1 MAGKEETNVS
11 AKGSLTREATEIWK
25 SELESRRL
33 QIDSLEAELVDVK
46 AYLEFGSEEDARKEL
61 GVLSGRVRSTATMLR
76 YLRSKARILAIP
88 DDLPN
93 VSCGVEQI
101 ELKGLN
107 FLEKDGGSSS
117 SGGASNTSPET
128 RRYRGSLGIEDGAYT
143 NEMLQSIEMV
153 TDVLDSLV
161 RRVTA
166 AESETAVQKERALLG
181 EEEISRKTIQI
192 ENLSLKLEEMERFA
206 YGTNSVLNEMRE
218 RIEELVEETMRQR
231 EKAVENEEELCR
243 VKREFES
250 LKSYVSTFT
259 NVRETLLSSERQ
271 FKTIEELFERRLV
284 TKTTQLEG
292 EKAQKEVEVQKLM
305 EENVKLTA
313 LLDKKEA
320 QLLALNEQ
328 CKVMALS
335 ASNI

>member
-1 MAGKEETNVS
+1 MACKEDTN
-11 AKGSLTREATEIWK
+11 AAAAAQDEEATEIWK
-25 SELESRRL
+25 TELESRRF
-33 QIDSLEAELVDVK
+33 QVDSLEAELLDVKK
-46 AYLEFGSEEDARKEL
+46 AYLDFASEEDARKEL
-61 GVLSGRVRSTATMLR
+61 GLLSGRVRATALMLR
-76 YLRSKARILAIP
+76 CLRSKARVLAVT
-88 DDLPN
+88 DLPQ
-93 VSCGVEQI
+93 VEH
-101 ELKGLN
+101 
-107 FLEKDGGSSS
+107 EKDGGGGSSS
-117 SGGASNTSPET
+117 CE
-128 RRYRGSLGIEDGAYT
+128 EDGAYT
-143 NEMLQSIEMV
+143 SEILQSIEMV
-153 TDVLDSLV
+153 TDVLESLV

-166 AESETAVQKERALLG
+166 AESETAVQKEMALLG
-181 EEEISRKTIQI
+181 EEELSRKTVQI
-192 ENLSLKLEEMERFA
+192 ENLSLKLQEMERFA
-206 YGTNSVLNEMRE
+206 HGTNSVLSEMRE

-271 FKTIEELFERRLV
+271 FKTIEELFERLV

-305 EENVKLTA
+305 EENVKLAA

-335 ASNI
+335 ASDI

>member
-1 MAGKEETNVS
+1 MLFFGSKLLKGLGMACKEDTDAS
-11 AKGSLTREATEIWK
+11 AQESLTREASEICK
-25 SELESRRL
+25 SELESRRF
-33 QIDSLEAELVDVK
+33 QVDSLEAELSDVK
-46 AYLEFGSEEDARKEL
+46 AYLEFGSEEDAKKEL
-61 GVLSGRVRSTATMLR
+61 GVLSGRVRTTAIMLR
-76 YLRSKARILAIP
+76 DLRSKATVLTIP
-88 DDLPN
+88 DLAH
-93 VSCGVEQI
+93 VEQI
-101 ELKGLN
+101 GLN
-107 FLEKDGGSSS
+107 GLDFIEKDGGSSS
-117 SGGASNTSPET
+117 CEDNHGGP
-128 RRYRGSLGIEDGAYT
+128 LGLEDGAYT
-143 NEMLQSIEMV
+143 SEMLQSIEMV
-153 TDVLDSLV
+153 TNVLESLV
-161 RRVTA
+161 KRVSV
-166 AESETAVQKERALLG
+166 AESETAVQKEMVLLG
-181 EEEISRKTIQI
+181 EEELDRKTVQI
-192 ENLSLKLEEMERFA
+192 ENLAIKLQEMERFA
-206 YGTNSVLNEMRE
+206 HGTNSVLSEMRE

-250 LKSYVSTFT
+250 LKSYVCTFN

-271 FKTIEELFERRLV
+271 FKTIEELFERLV

>member
-1 MAGKEETNVS
+1 MDCKEDTNGS
-11 AKGSLTREATEIWK
+11 AQESEASKMLWN

-33 QIDSLEAELVDVK
+33 QVDSLEAELVDVK
-46 AYLEFGSEEDARKEL
+46 AYLDFGSEEDARKEL
-61 GVLSGRVRSTATMLR
+61 GVLSGRVRTTATMLR
-76 YLRSKARILAIP
+76 YLRSKARVLAIP
-88 DDLPN
+88 DLAHL
-93 VSCGVEQI
+93 SCEVEQI
-101 ELKGLN
+101 EMKGL
-107 FLEKDGGSSS
+107 DGGSSS
-117 SGGASNTSPET
+117 EGDRSAIPET
-128 RRYRGSLGIEDGAYT
+128 RMYRGSLGVEDGVYT

-153 TDVLDSLV
+153 TDVLESLV
-161 RRVTA
+161 RRVTE

-181 EEEISRKTIQI
+181 EEEISRKTVQI
-192 ENLSLKLEEMERFA
+192 ENLSLKLEEMEEFA
-206 YGTNSVLNEMRE
+206 HGTNSVLNEMRE
-218 RIEELVEETMRQR
+218 RIEELVVETMRQK
-231 EKAVENEEELCR
+231 EKAFENEEELCR

-271 FKTIEELFERRLV
+271 FRTIEELFERLV

-305 EENVKLTA
+305 EENVKLKA

>member
-1 MAGKEETNVS
+1 MACKEDTNSSAQESLTKEE
-11 AKGSLTREATEIWK
+11 
-25 SELESRRL
+25 SELESHRF
-33 QIDSLEAELVDVK
+33 QVDSLEAELLNVK

-61 GVLSGRVRSTATMLR
+61 VDLSGRVRETATILR

-88 DDLPN
+88 SLAH
-93 VSCGVEQI
+93 VEQMG
-101 ELKGLN
+101 LKGLD
-107 FLEKDGGSSS
+107 LVEKDGDSSS
-117 SGGASNTSPET
+117 SEDAA
-128 RRYRGSLGIEDGAYT
+128 RRHRDGSSGVEDGAYT
-143 NEMLQSIEMV
+143 SEMLQSIEMV
-153 TDVLDSLV
+153 TDVLESLV

-166 AESETAVQKERALLG
+166 AESETAVQKEMVLLG
-181 EEEISRKTIQI
+181 EEELSRKTVQI
-192 ENLSLKLEEMERFA
+192 ENLSSKLQEMERFA
-206 YGTNSVLNEMRE
+206 HGTNSVLNEMRE

-271 FKTIEELFERRLV
+271 FKTIEELFERLV

>member
-1 MAGKEETNVS
+1 MACNEDTNAS
-11 AKGSLTREATEIWK
+11 AQEDAK
-25 SELESRRL
+25 SELESGRF
-33 QIDSLEAELVDVK
+33 QVDSLEGELLDVK
-46 AYLEFGSEEDARKEL
+46 ACLEFGSEEDARKEL
-61 GVLSGRVRSTATMLR
+61 GVLSGRVRTAATMLR
-76 YLRSKARILAIP
+76 CLRSKATVLAIP
-88 DDLPN
+88 DL
-93 VSCGVEQI
+93 SHGVEQM
-101 ELKGLN
+101 GL
-107 FLEKDGGSSS
+107 KDGGLSSC
-117 SGGASNTSPET
+117 
-128 RRYRGSLGIEDGAYT
+128 EDALSEAYT
-143 NEMLQSIEMV
+143 SEMLQSIEMV
-153 TDVLDSLV
+153 TNVLEFLV
-161 RRVTA
+161 KRVSA
-166 AESETAVQKERALLG
+166 AESETAVQKEMVILG
-181 EEEISRKTIQI
+181 EEELSKKTVQI
-192 ENLSLKLEEMERFA
+192 ENLAVKLQEMERFA
-206 YGTNSVLNEMRE
+206 HGTNSVLSEMRE
-218 RIEELVEETMRQR
+218 RIEELVEETMGQR

-271 FKTIEELFERRLV
+271 FKTIEELFERLV
-284 TKTTQLEG
+284 SKTTQLEG

>member
-1 MAGKEETNVS
+1 MAGREDTNAS
-11 AKGSLTREATEIWK
+11 AQEFLNREATEIWK

-33 QIDSLEAELVDVK
+33 QVDSLEAELVDVN

-76 YLRSKARILAIP
+76 YLRSKAGNLAIP
-88 DDLPN
+88 DLAN
-93 VSCGVEQI
+93 VSSG
-101 ELKGLN
+101 
-107 FLEKDGGSSS
+107 KDGGSSS
-117 SGGASNTSPET
+117 EGERNT
-128 RRYRGSLGIEDGAYT
+128 RRYHGSLGVEDGAYT

-153 TDVLDSLV
+153 TDVLESLV

-166 AESETAVQKERALLG
+166 AESETAVQKEKALLG
-181 EEEISRKTIQI
+181 EEEISRKTVQI
-192 ENLSLKLEEMERFA
+192 ENLSSKLEEMERFA
-206 YGTNSVLNEMRE
+206 HGTNSVLNEMRE

-231 EKAVENEEELCR
+231 EKAKENEEELWR

-271 FKTIEELFERRLV
+271 FKTIEELFERLV

>member
-1 MAGKEETNVS
+1 MVTRERLKRLWMACKEDTNAS
-11 AKGSLTREATEIWK
+11 AQESLTREDSEICRT
-25 SELESRRL
+25 ELESRRF
-33 QIDSLEAELVDVK
+33 QVDSLEAELMDVK
-46 AYLEFGSEEDARKEL
+46 ACLEFGSEEDARKEL
-61 GVLSGRVRSTATMLR
+61 GVLSGRVRTTATMLR
-76 YLRSKARILAIP
+76 YLRSKATVLAIP
-88 DDLPN
+88 DLSQM
-93 VSCGVEQI
+93 V
-101 ELKGLN
+101 LKDG
-107 FLEKDGGSSS
+107 GGSSS
-117 SGGASNTSPET
+117 CEDTLSEA
-128 RRYRGSLGIEDGAYT
+128 RRHCGGSLGIEDGAYT
-143 NEMLQSIEMV
+143 SEMLQSIEMV
-153 TDVLDSLV
+153 TNVLEFLV
-161 RRVTA
+161 KRVSV
-166 AESETAVQKERALLG
+166 AESETAVQKEMVLLG
-181 EEEISRKTIQI
+181 EEELSKKTVQI
-192 ENLSLKLEEMERFA
+192 ENLAVKLQEMERFA
-206 YGTNSVLNEMRE
+206 HGTNSVLSEMRE

-271 FKTIEELFERRLV
+271 FKTIEELFERLV
-284 TKTTQLEG
+284 SKTTQLEE

>member
-1 MAGKEETNVS
+1 MACKEDTKAS
-11 AKGSLTREATEIWK
+11 AQDEAIKNEF
-25 SELESRRL
+25 ESRRF
-33 QIDSLEAELVDVK
+33 QVDSLEAELLDVK
-46 AYLEFGSEEDARKEL
+46 AYLDFGSEEDARKEL
-61 GVLSGRVRSTATMLR
+61 GVLSGRVRTTAVMLR
-76 YLRSKARILAIP
+76 YLRSKARVLATP
-88 DDLPN
+88 
-93 VSCGVEQI
+93 E
-101 ELKGLN
+101 KGLN
-107 FLEKDGGSSS
+107 SLEKDGGGSSS
-117 SGGASNTSPET
+117 CEDTLTEASMHC
-128 RRYRGSLGIEDGAYT
+128 GIEDGAYT

-153 TDVLDSLV
+153 TGVLESLV
-161 RRVTA
+161 RRVTE
-166 AESETAVQKERALLG
+166 AESETAVQKEMVLLG
-181 EEEISRKTIQI
+181 EEELGRKTVQI
-192 ENLSLKLEEMERFA
+192 DNLSVKLQEMERFA
-206 YGTNSVLNEMRE
+206 HSTNSVLSEMKE

-271 FKTIEELFERRLV
+271 FKTIEELFERLV

-328 CKVMALS
+328 CKLMALS

>member
-1 MAGKEETNVS
+1 MAGKEDTTNLS
-11 AKGSLTREATEIWK
+11 AQESLIKEATELWK

-33 QIDSLEAELVDVK
+33 QVDSLEAELVDVK
-46 AYLEFGSEEDARKEL
+46 AYLEFRSEEDARKEL

-76 YLRSKARILAIP
+76 YLRSKARVLAIP
-88 DDLPN
+88 DLAN
-93 VSCGVEQI
+93 VEQI
-101 ELKGLN
+101 ELKGLD
-107 FLEKDGGSSS
+107 LAEKDGGSSS
-117 SGGASNTSPET
+117 AGDRSTNPET
-128 RRYRGSLGIEDGAYT
+128 SRYRGSLGVEDGAYT
-143 NEMLQSIEMV
+143 NEMLQSIETV
-153 TDVLDSLV
+153 IDVLESLV

-166 AESETAVQKERALLG
+166 AESESAVQKERALLG
-181 EEEISRKTIQI
+181 EEEVSRKTVQI
-192 ENLSLKLEEMERFA
+192 ENLALKLEEMERFA
-206 YGTNSVLNEMRE
+206 HGTNSVLNEMRE

-231 EKAVENEEELCR
+231 EKAVENEEELSR

-271 FKTIEELFERRLV
+271 FKTIEELFERLV

>member
-11 AKGSLTREATEIWK
+11 AQGSLTKEATEIWK

-33 QIDSLEAELVDVK
+33 QVDSLEAELVDVK

-88 DDLPN
+88 DDLAN
-93 VSCGVEQI
+93 VEQI

-107 FLEKDGGSSS
+107 LLEKDGGSSS
-117 SGGASNTSPET
+117 EGASNNNPES
-128 RRYRGSLGIEDGAYT
+128 RKYRGSLGIEDGAYT

-243 VKREFES
+243 VKGEFES

-271 FKTIEELFERRLV
+271 FKTIEELFERLV

>member
-1 MAGKEETNVS
+1 MAGREDTNAS
-11 AKGSLTREATEIWK
+11 AQEFLNREATEIWK

-33 QIDSLEAELVDVK
+33 QVDSLEAELVDVN

-61 GVLSGRVRSTATMLR
+61 GVLSGR
-76 YLRSKARILAIP
+76 
-88 DDLPN
+88 
-93 VSCGVEQI
+93 I

-107 FLEKDGGSSS
+107 LLEKDGGSSS
-117 SGGASNTSPET
+117 EGERNT
-128 RRYRGSLGIEDGAYT
+128 RRYHGSLGVEDGAYT

-153 TDVLDSLV
+153 TDVLESLV

-166 AESETAVQKERALLG
+166 AESETAVQKEKALLG
-181 EEEISRKTIQI
+181 EEEISRKTVQI
-192 ENLSLKLEEMERFA
+192 ENLSSKLEEMERFA
-206 YGTNSVLNEMRE
+206 HGTNSVLNEMRE

-231 EKAVENEEELCR
+231 EKAKENEEELWR

-271 FKTIEELFERRLV
+271 FKTIEELFERLV

>member
-1 MAGKEETNVS
+1 MAGKEETDVS
-11 AKGSLTREATEIWK
+11 AQGSLTREATEIWR
-25 SELESRRL
+25 SELESRRF
-33 QIDSLEAELVDVK
+33 QVDSLEAELVDVK

-76 YLRSKARILAIP
+76 YLRSKARVLAIP
-88 DDLPN
+88 DDLAN

-101 ELKGLN
+101 EELKGLN
-107 FLEKDGGSSS
+107 LVEKDGGSSS
-117 SGGASNTSPET
+117 SDGARNTNPET
-128 RRYRGSLGIEDGAYT
+128 RRYSGSLGVEDGAYT

-161 RRVTA
+161 RRVTV
-166 AESETAVQKERALLG
+166 AESESAVQKERALLG

-192 ENLSLKLEEMERFA
+192 ENLSVKLEEMERFA

-271 FKTIEELFERRLV
+271 FKTIEELFERLV